1 MPDITSFITRFNLVK
16 HIPIFEGLNWI
27 ELQKIA
33 RKSAVSEYKKGDI
46 ICHEGAPPDFFY
58 CLISGRLQVYTT
70 TADGKKDNVDFIHR
84 GMHFGI
90 ISLLTGENHSTSFEA
105 FNDSV
110 ILKIPKDDFH
120 AILKSIPHLG
130 IRLSENLSRHIRQN
144 VRGTKSV
151 FESSIISIYSP
162 VNGTGSSTYAIHL
175 ALSLQQQTGKRV
187 IFINIH
193 SRQKTEHVIDD
204 ASPRWH
210 IPSVDLTEIV
220 SDHEKIRECVNRNSL
235 KVDLLNVS
243 FNPED
248 TTLKRQIGLFV
259 SSFVGDYHYV
269 VVDLPNEMDDIVFE
283 TLTQADIVH
292 LLTVDRGKDLELI
305 RNVVERLMGTLK
317 GKFREDKL
325 RVIIRASHEKI
336 YLSFEEIDKAIDHHV
351 YATLPEI
358 QACELTERE
367 NSQYLSFMRLPA
379 RSEYVKAVT
388 RIAREIG
395 GVSVGLVLGG
405 GAALGIAHIGVLKV
419 LEQEEIP
426 IDVVVGSSMG
436 ALLASLW
443 AVGKNAGEIETIAK
457 EFSTKRAMLN
467 LLDPVFPVSGLIGGR
482 AIGHW
487 LKKHIGHRSFHTTRI
502 PLKVIAYDL
511 IRREEII
518 MDSGSIVE
526 AIRKS
531 IAIPGVIEPVRE
543 RDRLII
549 DGGVLNPLPTNVLS
563 HRGIKKIIAVN
574 VLQSPDDVS
583 AGFEISRHLEM
594 EQEQLPFRKSPF
606 QFLGFR
612 ILRTLLRPFRHN
624 ISDIIVRT
632 LQASEY
638 VLSEKSA
645 QQADVLIHPD
655 LVGFNWFELYKVDE
669 LIKRGEEAARKALPN
684 IKKLIEAG

>member
-16 HIPIFEGLNWI
+16 HIPIFAGLNWL

-46 ICHEGAPPDFFY
+46 ICHEGAPPDFLY

-70 TADGKKDNVDFIHR
+70 TSDGKKDNVDFIHR

-120 AILKSIPHLG
+120 AILKSIPQLG

-144 VRGTKSV
+144 VHGTKSV

-162 VNGTGSSTYAIHL
+162 VKGTGSSSYAIHL
-175 ALSLQQQTGKRV
+175 ALSLQQQTGKKV

-193 SRQKTEHVIDD
+193 SRLKMEHATDD

-243 FNPED
+243 FHPDD
-248 TTLKRQIGLFV
+248 TTLKSQIGLFV

-283 TLTQADIVH
+283 TLTQADVVH
-292 LLTVDRGKDLELI
+292 LLAVDRGKDLELI
-305 RNVVERLMGTLK
+305 RNVVERLTGTLK
-317 GKFREDKL
+317 GKFREEKL
-325 RVIIRASHEKI
+325 RVIIRASHAKI
-336 YLSFEEIDKAIDHHV
+336 YLSFEEINKAIDHHV

-358 QACELTERE
+358 QAGELTERE
-367 NSQYLSFMRLPA
+367 NSQYLSFMRLST

-443 AVGKNAGEIETIAK
+443 VVGKNAGEIETIAK

-487 LKKHIGHRSFHTTRI
+487 LKKHIGHRSFYTTRI
-502 PLKVIAYDL
+502 PLKIIAYDL

-526 AIRKS
+526 AVRKS

-563 HRGIKKIIAVN
+563 HKGIKKIIAVN

-583 AGFEISRHLEM
+583 AGFDIAKHLEM
-594 EQEQLPFRKSPF
+594 EQEQVPFRKAPF

-612 ILRTLLRPFRHN
+612 ILRTILRPFKHN

-669 LIKRGEEAARKALPN
+669 LIKRGEDAARKALPN